1 MIVKIQI
8 YIEYNKVKLNCM
20 LIKLIELRVKNL
32 RLFQLQK
39 FTLLLFYFLI

>member
-39 FTLLLFYFLI
+39 FTLLFYFLIT